1 MENVQVSMSIEGILN
16 GYSALV
22 QVVNENALLKER
34 IQEYANMYKELSAE
48 VESLKEEIESLKEE
62 KANGKSR
69 K

>member
-22 QVVNENALLKER
+22 QVINENALLKER

-48 VESLKEEIESLKEE
+48 VESLKEE

>member
-1 MENVQVSMSIEGILN
+1 MENVQVNMSIEGILN

-48 VESLKEEIESLKEE
+48 VESLKEE

>member
-1 MENVQVSMSIEGILN
+1 MENMQVSMSIEGILN
-16 GYSALV
+16 SYSALV

-48 VESLKEEIESLKEE
+48 VESLKEE